1 MMTHATTP
9 PPGRHYSVEH
19 AEAGWR
25 PEHPQTAPP
34 AVPMEHPAYGPGP
47 AAHPPG
53 PTAPAPG
60 AGYGTAR
67 MPADY
72 SRTPETMPP
81 PPPSAQLV
89 HPTVS
94 ASPYEHVPVDDRVPP
109 EVRRWADLR
118 KQVAYRCKRINTGHM
133 IEADQRFGGREA
145 LGPHGVMLFFVSDA
159 PGEPHGYRLHT
170 AYRLWLASPD
180 ADDLPRLLA
189 DLDGVARDNIAR
201 AASARR
207 RWHPLGPEGSMVNGG
222 DMSLPEHAT
231 YVGAGVST
239 LDSDQGR
246 WYQLA
251 HTLRD
256 LPATGHR
263 LSVFDLKGQAY
274 VLLTDGTAMHI
285 DRDPHARLG
294 VDGIRCN
301 RTLDPDCVTYY
312 NRHENLTEDGDDA
325 TRAVWRHLGALH
337 HTLTAHL
344 HGGGP
349 A

>member
-1 MMTHATTP
+1 MVPPTP
-9 PPGRHYSVEH
+9 
-19 AEAGWR
+19 
-25 PEHPQTAPP
+25 T
-34 AVPMEHPAYGPGP
+34 
-47 AAHPPG
+47 
-53 PTAPAPG
+53 
-60 AGYGTAR
+60 
-67 MPADY
+67 
-72 SRTPETMPP
+72 
-81 PPPSAQLV
+81 PPSA
-89 HPTVS
+89 PSS
-94 ASPYEHVPVDDRVPP
+94 ADEQAPVGDGIPP

-133 IEADQRFGGREA
+133 VEADQRFGQRHA
-145 LGPHGVMLFFVSDA
+145 LGPHGVLLFFVSDA
-159 PGEPHGYRLHT
+159 QAEPHGYRLHT

-180 ADDLPRLLA
+180 SDDLPRLLA
-189 DLDGVARDNIAR
+189 DLDGVARDNITR
-201 AASARR
+201 AASVRR
-207 RWHPLGPEGSMVNGG
+207 RWHPLGPDGSMVNGG

-231 YVGAGVST
+231 YVGIGVST

-274 VLLTDGTAMHI
+274 ALLTDGTAMHI

-301 RTLDPDCVTYY
+301 RTFDADRVTYY
-312 NRHENLTEDGDDA
+312 NRHEHLTEDGDDA

-344 HGGGP
+344 HGGRP
-349 A
+349 V

>member
-1 MMTHATTP
+1 A
-9 PPGRHYSVEH
+9 
-19 AEAGWR
+19 
-25 PEHPQTAPP
+25 
-34 AVPMEHPAYGPGP
+34 
-47 AAHPPG
+47 
-53 PTAPAPG
+53 
-60 AGYGTAR
+60 
-67 MPADY
+67 
-72 SRTPETMPP
+72 PP
-81 PPPSAQLV
+81 PPPAQPV
-89 HPTVS
+89 PPP
-94 ASPYEHVPVDDRVPP
+94 APAAPYEQVPFRDAVTP

-133 IEADQRFGGREA
+133 VEADQRFGGRDA

-180 ADDLPRLLA
+180 SDDLPRLLA
-189 DLDGVARDNIAR
+189 DLDGVARDNINR
-201 AASARR
+201 AASVRR
-207 RWHPLGPEGSMVNGG
+207 RWHPLGPDGSMVNGG
-222 DMSLPEHAT
+222 DMSLPAHAT
-231 YVGAGVST
+231 YVGVGVST

-256 LPATGHR
+256 LPVTGRR

-274 VLLTDGTAMHI
+274 VLLTDGTAMHV
-285 DRDPHARLG
+285 DRDPHARMG

-301 RTLDPDCVTYY
+301 RTLDADRVSYY
-312 NRHENLTEDGDDA
+312 NRHEHLTEDGDDA

-344 HGGGP
+344 HGRS